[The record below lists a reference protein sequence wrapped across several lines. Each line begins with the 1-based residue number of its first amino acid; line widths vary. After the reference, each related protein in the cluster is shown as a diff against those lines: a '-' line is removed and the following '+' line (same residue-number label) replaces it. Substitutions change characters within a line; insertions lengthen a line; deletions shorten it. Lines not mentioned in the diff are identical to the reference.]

1 MSHKDKSYK
10 RELYSRSFRAGSRQY
25 YLDAKVDSHG
35 GYYLVISEARV
46 RMSAD
51 AQESAQ
57 KERQRV
63 FVYAEDLSRFVSS
76 LNEVVEQIQHMTSLK
91 PIQTLSL
98 DTEELSY
105 EIEE

>member
-1 MSHKDKSYK
+1 MSQKEKSYK

-25 YLDAKVDSHG
+25 YIDAKVDNNG
-35 GYYLVISEARV
+35 GYYLVISEART
-46 RMSAD
+46 RQSAD
-51 AQESAQ
+51 AQESIQ

-76 LNEVVEQIQHMTSLK
+76 LNEVVEQIQHLSTHN
-91 PIQTLSL
+91 PIQALSL

-105 EIEE
+105 ELEE